1 MSTRRAVVLPAPNR
15 PLEVVE
21 LPGSEP
27 GPGAVV
33 ARVELAGVCGTDMH
47 LQDGRMA
54 IPTPL
59 VLGHEAGRAG
69 EGAGRGRER

>member
-1 MSTRRAVVLPAPNR
+1 MLPAPNR

-54 IPTPL
+54 IRPHWSSATRPS
-59 VLGHEAGRAG
+59 GG
-69 EGAGRGRER
+69 